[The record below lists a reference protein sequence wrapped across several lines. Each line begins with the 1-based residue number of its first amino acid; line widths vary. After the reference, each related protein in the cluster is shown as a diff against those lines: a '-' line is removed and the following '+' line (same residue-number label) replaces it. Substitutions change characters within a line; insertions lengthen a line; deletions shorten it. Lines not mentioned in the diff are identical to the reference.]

1 MRHFFAKTTILA
13 LLLSAFLPAVI
24 FSLEISLEQNRA
36 ESGTIG
42 FVDIDKVFA
51 MYSLTKEEREKFK
64 KEVKKRQDFINQKK
78 EQITLLESE
87 INKLEKEKKIAL
99 ALIQKQKEEIALST
113 PTAFEFSAGAST
125 STTNA
130 QANGAAVPSSSTVL
144 NQSTTT
150 APSMAAVNISSS
162 SHKSPEKKP
171 AEPERENDKPSSPS
185 SSILINL
192 PGVGDVPIPSHKF
205 SISTSPAEI
214 QKAIEDKKSEIL
226 EIKRKISEFR
236 EKAEKELSN
245 YENYKTQQIILN
257 IYRAIREL
265 ALKEGASVII
275 DKKSILFGNA
285 AVDLTSKLLKRL
297 EEKDTNENQ

>member
-1 MRHFFAKTTILA
+1 MRHFFTKATILTS
-13 LLLSAFLPAVI
+13 LLFAFLPAVI

-78 EQITLLESE
+78 EQITLLEGE
-87 INKLEKEKKIAL
+87 INKLEKEKEIAL

-125 STTNA
+125 STIDT
-130 QANGAAVPSSSTVL
+130 QVNGAAVPSSSTVL
-144 NQSTTT
+144 NQSTATL
-150 APSMAAVNISSS
+150 PGAAVNTSSS
-162 SHKSPEKKP
+162 PHKTPEKKP
-171 AEPERENDKPSSPS
+171 AEPEPENNKPIPPSPP
-185 SSILINL
+185 ILINL

-205 SISTSPAEI
+205 SVSTSPAEI
-214 QKAIEDKKSEIL
+214 QKAIEGKKSEIL
-226 EIKRKISEFR
+226 EIKREISEFR

-285 AVDLTSKLLKRL
+285 AVDLTSKLLRRL
-297 EEKDTNENQ
+297 EEKDANENQ